1 MVVVELDRLPYA
13 GIEIMTDRKSLAQ
26 ANEDLR
32 TRRAEAA
39 KHRKAERNRGK
50 QQAISFSPGN
60 SQEVVVDDFRS
71 YAQHLPSK
79 TQVNPVGGP

>member
-1 MVVVELDRLPYA
+1 
-13 GIEIMTDRKSLAQ
+13 MTDRKSLAQ

-50 QQAISFSPGN
+50 QQVIAFSPETLELAKQRDQEAR
-60 SQEVVVDDFRS
+60 QEVVVDDFRS